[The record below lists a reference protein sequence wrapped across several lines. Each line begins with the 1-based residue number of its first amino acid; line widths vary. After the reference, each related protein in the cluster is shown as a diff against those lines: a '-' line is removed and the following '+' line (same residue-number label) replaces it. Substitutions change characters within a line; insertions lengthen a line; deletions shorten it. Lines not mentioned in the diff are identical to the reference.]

1 MLKQGIM
8 LVSVFILSAG
18 MAFASS
24 NPAILIESEMEAR
37 TIITGTVTDATSET
51 PIQNAVITLDGT
63 DTSTT
68 TDEAGTFTFS
78 EVESGSHTVN
88 VRAEGYEDAESQ
100 VEVTEGGA
108 NVHIVLTPRQ

>member
-18 MAFASS
+18 MAFATS
-24 NPAILIESEMEAR
+24 NTTIVIESEIEAR
-37 TIITGTVTDATSET
+37 TVITGTVTDATSET

-68 TDEAGTFTFS
+68 TDEAGMFTFS
-78 EVESGSHTVN
+78 DLESGTHTVN
-88 VRAEGYEDAESQ
+88 IRAEGYEDSESR
-100 VEVTEGGA
+100 VEVTEEGA
-108 NVHIVLTPRQ
+108 NVQIALTPRQ